1 MIYIYWK
8 KEFLYILAFIF
19 INSIFQ
25 LFDLNYKM
33 IEKEINLCQLI
44 YSFSQICLFIP
55 FLIEYKTSQKKEIKT
70 QKEEL
75 LIQPNPSLIKEI
87 ERNNL
92 NCRFFVFIFFIVL
105 LDFIYIFY
113 YSKDLEYN
121 IYDIN
126 SDILIILL
134 SESFLFQKKL
144 EIHHILSI
152 LINVISLSLIFIFE
166 LEKNILK
173 FYKHLLLNYS
183 INLSLLLIKY
193 LNTIY
198 FVNIFLLGSIRGF
211 IVFFY
216 LFIVQII
223 YYKCKVDLKIIFI
236 YYLNSFFNYFFYF
249 KIISKLNVTYA
260 IVSDNIS
267 REIIFFIE
275 VIFKSKKNHIIITS
289 LNFFPII
296 GSLIYL
302 EILEIGFCNLNKN
315 TKRNNLMRAKIEI
328 QEITGD
334 RNLSSFINENNQS
347 LTDPE

>member
-1 MIYIYWK
+1 M
-8 KEFLYILAFIF
+8 
-19 INSIFQ
+19 
-25 LFDLNYKM
+25 
-33 IEKEINLCQLI
+33 
-44 YSFSQICLFIP
+44 
-55 FLIEYKTSQKKEIKT
+55 
-70 QKEEL
+70 
-75 LIQPNPSLIKEI
+75 
-87 ERNNL
+87 
-92 NCRFFVFIFFIVL
+92 VL

-144 EIHHILSI
+144 EIHHVLSI

-183 INLSLLLIKY
+183 ANLSLLLIKY

-211 IVFFY
+211 NVFVY
-216 LFIVQII
+216 SFIVQII
-223 YYKCKVDLKIIFI
+223 NYKSKVDLTIIFI
-236 YYLNSFFNYFFYF
+236 YYLNSFFYHFFFF
-249 KIISKLNVTYA
+249 KITSKLNVTYA

-315 TKRNNLMRAKIEI
+315 TKRKTSMRAKIEV

-334 RNLSSFINENNQS
+334 RSLSSFINEKNKS
-347 LTDPE
+347 LTGLE

>member
-33 IEKEINLCQLI
+33 IEKEINLCKLI
-44 YSFSQICLFIP
+44 YSFSQIYLFIP

-70 QKEEL
+70 QKEEI

-198 FVNIFLLGSIRGF
+198 FVNIFLLGSIRGL
-211 IVFFY
+211 IVFIY
-216 LFIVQII
+216 LFIIQII
-223 YYKCKVDLKIIFI
+223 YYKCKMDLKIIFI
-236 YYLNSFFNYFFYF
+236 YYLNSFLNYFFYF

-267 REIIFFIE
+267 KEIILFIE
-275 VIFKSKKNHIIITS
+275 VIFKSKKKNIIIKY

-302 EILEIGFCNLNKN
+302 EILEIGLCNLNKN

-334 RNLSSFINENNQS
+334 RSLSSFLNENNQS

>member
-33 IEKEINLCQLI
+33 IEKEINLCKLI
-44 YSFSQICLFIP
+44 YSFSQIYLFIP

-267 REIIFFIE
+267 KEIILFKE
-275 VIFKSKKNHIIITS
+275 VIFKSKKKNIIIKY

-334 RNLSSFINENNQS
+334 RSLSSFLNENNQS

>member
-33 IEKEINLCQLI
+33 IEKEINLCKLI
-44 YSFSQICLFIP
+44 YSFSQIYLFIP

-198 FVNIFLLGSIRGF
+198 FVNIFLLGSIRGL
-211 IVFFY
+211 IVFIY
-216 LFIVQII
+216 LFIIQII
-223 YYKCKVDLKIIFI
+223 YYKCKMDLKIIFI
-236 YYLNSFFNYFFYF
+236 YYLNSFLNYFFYF

-267 REIIFFIE
+267 KEIILFIE
-275 VIFKSKKNHIIITS
+275 VIFKSKKKNIIIKY